1 MTASVGRSCILPMRI
16 ELPLRQAQ
24 GDSIDCRSGILTVQ
38 IAAVQNVQNDGID
51 WQELPRGTGAAKGQV
66 ICAESADIYPAG

>member
-1 MTASVGRSCILPMRI
+1 MTVQIIAVQRTK
-16 ELPLRQAQ
+16 

-38 IAAVQNVQNDGID
+38 IAAAENVQNDGID